1 MSGNSK
7 LLQQSLPTQSVTY
20 LYGLE
25 NFFGEELVKLEKK
38 KKGKKKR
45 KTRLK
50 NPKANAKSK

>member
-1 MSGNSK
+1 MSVNSK

-38 KKGKKKR
+38 KKEKRIGKQG
-45 KTRLK
+45 
-50 NPKANAKSK
+50 